1 MELNNNDQFNNDENN
16 VKLKNVIKLL
26 SENKQLANNLI
37 LNTMKLNYDSEEYWK
52 YIIQMAD
59 LSNDFILDNID
70 KINVKYIV
78 MYQKLDDQILNNNTK
93 FLKYLIDND
102 LINVAVQYQ
111 QFNEV
116 TLNKIINCGFI
127 DDDFWN
133 LISQYQQLNANFIK
147 DYDDKVNWKLIS
159 IYQDLNMEL
168 ITEYLDK
175 IDWNNVPLNI
185 SSGYLINDDTIKLY
199 KKYPIWDK
207 IGYLRNVSTY
217 TLFKY
222 FDNFSTNTIYS
233 ILKYRQLDENQ
244 LDMIISKYNNDDNI
258 WLLISEYQTLDE
270 IFVDKFQNKL
280 CWVKLSENYD
290 FNNEELIK
298 YETKIDYNKL
308 SFNDN
313 FNNIWIVSLLK
324 IMKLNKNVNNLDM
337 DYLIKNDII
346 QYNFLTN

>member
-1 MELNNNDQFNNDENN
+1 MEINNNDQFNNDENN

-70 KINVKYIV
+70 KINIKYIV

-116 TLNKIINCGFI
+116 TLNKIINCGFV

-199 KKYPIWDK
+199 KKYPIWDN

-233 ILKYRQLDENQ
+233 ILKYRQLDDNQ
-244 LDMIISKYNNDDNI
+244 LDMIITKYNNDDNI

-290 FNNEELIK
+290 FSNEELIK

-313 FNNIWIVSLLK
+313 FNNMWIVSLLK